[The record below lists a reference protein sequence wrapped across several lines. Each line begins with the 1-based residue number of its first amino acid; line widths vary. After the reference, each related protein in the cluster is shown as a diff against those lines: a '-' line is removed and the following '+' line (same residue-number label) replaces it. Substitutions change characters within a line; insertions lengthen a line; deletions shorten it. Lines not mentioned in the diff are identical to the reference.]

1 MTQIINKTWKGIYFS
16 EFIAAWNMATM
27 EGITPAFKDWLLQ
40 LEYNGEPIP
49 SEVVSE
55 IYAFATRT
63 RRGLINCAEDFIE
76 DRNTIV
82 IITSAEGGKRK

>member
-1 MTQIINKTWKGIYFS
+1 MTQNINKAWKGVFYS
-16 EFIAAWNMATM
+16 EFIAAWNLATM

-40 LEYNGEPIP
+40 LEYNGESIP
-49 SEVVSE
+49 TEVVSE

-63 RRGLINCAEDFIE
+63 RRGLINCAEGFIE

-82 IITSAEGGKRK
+82 IITEGGKRK

>member
-63 RRGLINCAEDFIE
+63 RRGLMDILHRCSNCI
-76 DRNTIV
+76 
-82 IITSAEGGKRK
+82 

>member
-1 MTQIINKTWKGIYFS
+1 MTQNINKTWKGVYFS

-40 LEYNGEPIP
+40 LEYNGESIP
-49 SEVVSE
+49 PEVVSE
-55 IYAFATRT
+55 IYVFATRT
-63 RRGLINCAEDFIE
+63 RKGLVNCAEGFIE

-82 IITSAEGGKRK
+82 IITSAEGGSRK